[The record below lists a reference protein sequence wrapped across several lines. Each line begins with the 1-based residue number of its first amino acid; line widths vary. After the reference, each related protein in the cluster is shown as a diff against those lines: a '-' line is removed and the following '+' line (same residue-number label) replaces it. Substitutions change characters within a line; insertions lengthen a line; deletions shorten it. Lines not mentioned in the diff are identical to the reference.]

1 MQWCLL
7 SSSFDVKNVLTFYEI
22 NEIKTSNALL
32 FMLKVLC
39 MIKIYNVILFMLKA
53 LGIEGDMPKFKN
65 VYFYFLMVVMFV
77 FFML

>member
-1 MQWCLL
+1 M
-7 SSSFDVKNVLTFYEI
+7 
-22 NEIKTSNALL
+22 L

-53 LGIEGDMPKFKN
+53 LGMEGDMPKFKN
-65 VYFYFLMVVMFV
+65 VYFHFLMVVMFG